1 MASELKGMV
10 LRCERTGKLFFSS
23 KDAEVHSDE
32 TGYKDFS
39 QVSPEEPVWTCAET
53 GKVCFNAEQMELHK
67 RRVPEAKTFEQKTVA
82 DLQAKAEAE
91 AAAAGDGAPMET
103 DDEVLLRQAGMSGKL
118 ARLQA
123 KAAKKGDSAPSGP
136 PVVTKESVDA
146 LTEMGFS
153 QLRAEKALLATSN
166 AGIEPAV
173 NWLSEH
179 LEDAGI
185 DEPIAEPFETKTAEQ
200 VGADAAA
207 AAAASSAS
215 QLTPAEKKA
224 KLDAMLAK
232 VRPRREICA
241 RCTHQSAPARLRRRA
256 RRRRASMWSTRRS
269 ARRPGAW
276 VDRHARLPVARL
288 LRGRWSAVRARSVA
302 GADACEP
309 RAGGAAAQARPRGEG
324 EGEARVRARAEGAA
338 RTGNRRQNIARPR
351 TRSPVRVRRAAR
363 EG

>member
-82 DLQAKAEAE
+82 DMQAEAE
-91 AAAAGDGAPMET
+91 AEAAAGDGAPMET

-123 KAAKKGDSAPSGP
+123 KSAKKGDSAPSGP

-232 VRPRREICA
+232 VRPRREIRA